1 MKNTLSIAVSAALM
15 SMSAHSAGELADG
28 VSKFDISPTEL
39 KGASPASVNKNKN
52 QKPIANRIA
61 QRFVFEK
68 DIENKPYVYIVR
80 SVSYTHLT
88 LPTKR
93 IV

>member
-39 KGASPASVNKNKN
+39 KGVSPASVNKNKN
-52 QKPIANRIA
+52 QNQDLKNNVTQTLNNLPKPGTKE
-61 QRFVFEK
+61 F
-68 DIENKPYVYIVR
+68 DINSMQTYCKSHCPKIR
-80 SVSYTHLT
+80 L
-88 LPTKR
+88 
-93 IV
+93 